1 MRMLDAPVPLALQQ
15 QVDPADVV
23 MLVVAWHF
31 GAATMC
37 EFGRDEFVR
46 GMAALRCDTPEK
58 LRRRLP
64 ELRRELQDERK
75 FKVSARVVPC
85 CMFWPRFPDGVRE
98 SLRPLPTSRTVV
110 MLSIAWHHEP

>member
-1 MRMLDAPVPLALQQ
+1 MQKLGVSGLQNKHVPYL

-23 MLVVAWHF
+23 MLVIAWHF

-37 EFGRDEFVR
+37 EFSRDEFTR
-46 GMAALRCDTPEK
+46 GMRSLRCDSLEK

-75 FKVSARVVPC
+75 FKVCCLDRHTAAPTHQFVLSNLPC
-85 CMFWPRFPDGVRE
+85 CIDGAGSR
-98 SLRPLPTSRTVV
+98 RPHSAQSSV
-110 MLSIAWHHEP
+110 